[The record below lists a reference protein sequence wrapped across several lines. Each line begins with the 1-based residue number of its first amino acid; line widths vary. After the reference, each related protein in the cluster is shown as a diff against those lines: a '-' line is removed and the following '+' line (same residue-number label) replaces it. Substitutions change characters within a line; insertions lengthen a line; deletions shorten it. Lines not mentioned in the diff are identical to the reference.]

1 MVGPIMDIF
10 QELFKQNTIPQIILN
25 EQGIISHWN
34 DAFSFFLLEFANTK
48 PEDISI
54 PFFEWLQHY
63 DPYQYTYY
71 FTELLAEKISN
82 TTIEARLRFSSENK
96 HWIRITMNLVRCSNT
111 SVSSGFQR
119 FVFCSFIDIT
129 DQKIHEKSL
138 LAAKEEA
145 EKATLTKSQF
155 LANMS
160 HEIRTP
166 IQTILGMTEL
176 LKETRL
182 DKEQIEYIHT
192 VRFSADVLLGLVN
205 DILDFSKIEAGK
217 LQLEYIDFDIR
228 SIINQSISLIVMDAH
243 KKNLEVIIDIDD
255 SVPRIIRADPGR
267 IRQIIVNLFKNA
279 VKYTHQGEIVFNAT
293 YNNNFITCTVTD
305 TGTGVPPEMRSKLF
319 NPFTQANAGA
329 ITHGGTGLGLAISK
343 HLVEAM
349 KGTIFF
355 EPNNPQGSIFGFS
368 IPVEIVPYGHGL
380 EPLHFTTEHTI
391 LVVDDNYAL
400 RTWLYKLL
408 SNMGAKVLLAAS
420 GSEALSILR
429 AKNDNEA
436 PSIDVCLIDQNMP
449 GMDGWRLAAEIHS
462 DKSTSAIPLILL
474 IPEGEVAQES
484 KMRLL
489 TWFYGYISKP
499 VNAQDLFNAIEQ
511 AVIEIAELESPEE
524 NDIEIALE
532 QIESNELPLQIL
544 LVEDHTINQEL
555 YTILLEKFGCT
566 VEIANNGAEA
576 VDKSSKKPF
585 DIILM
590 DIFMPVMDGYEATKH
605 IREQG
610 FSKPIIAITASAIKG
625 EHDKCIRAG
634 MNDVLVKPF
643 KRKDLETMLRFWSN
657 KSTSSNTPITEA
669 QQETSSSDVAST
681 PFIEIFDYHEL
692 LATFLNNEETVKN
705 LISRFMKKVQ
715 DQYAQLMETF
725 SSSNLQAVRELAHS
739 IKGASWNMTAKKLG
753 NLARDIEYAARDNDT
768 EGVARLLSP
777 FEKALQ
783 EFIVTARPFAS

>member
-1 MVGPIMDIF
+1 MDIF
-10 QELFKQNTIPQIILN
+10 KELFKQHATPQIILN
-25 EQGIISHWN
+25 DQGMLHNWN
-34 DAFSFFLLEFANTK
+34 DAFVFFLLELANIK
-48 PEDISI
+48 PDDISI
-54 PFFEWLQHY
+54 PFFEWLQSY
-63 DPYQYTYY
+63 DPYQYSYY
-71 FTELLAEKISN
+71 LSELFAEKMN
-82 TTIEARLRFSSENK
+82 TTSIEARLRFLSEDR
-96 HWIRITMNLVRCSNT
+96 HWIRITMNLIRCTNAKI
-111 SVSSGFQR
+111 SSGFQR
-119 FVFCSFIDIT
+119 FVYCSFIDIT

-138 LAAKEEA
+138 LTAKEEA
-145 EKATLTKSQF
+145 EKATVTKSQF

-182 DKEQIEYIHT
+182 DKEQIEYVHT

-228 SIINQSISLIVMDAH
+228 SIISQSISLIVMDAH
-243 KKNLEVIIDIDD
+243 KKNLEVIIDIDE

-267 IRQIIVNLFKNA
+267 VRQIIVNLFKNA
-279 VKYTHQGEIVFNAT
+279 VKYTHQGEIIITAQ

-305 TGTGVPPEMRSKLF
+305 SGTGVPPEMRTKLF

-355 EPNNPQGSIFGFS
+355 EPNKHQGSIFGFS
-368 IPVEIVPYGHGL
+368 IPAESVPYGHEL
-380 EPLHFTTEHTI
+380 ETLHFTKEHTI
-391 LVVDDNYAL
+391 LVVDDNNAL
-400 RTWLYKLL
+400 RIWLYKQLTT
-408 SNMGAKVLLAAS
+408 MGAKVLLAAS
-420 GSEALSILR
+420 GNEALSILR
-429 AKNDNEA
+429 TKNNCE
-436 PSIDVCLIDQNMP
+436 PVLLDVCLIDQNMP

-462 DKSTSAIPLILL
+462 EKTTSSIPLILL
-474 IPEGEVAQES
+474 IPEGEGAQES

-489 TWFYGYISKP
+489 TWFNGYISKP
-499 VNAQDLFNAIEQ
+499 VNLQDLYNTIEQ
-511 AVIEIAELESPEE
+511 AATEITELESPEE
-524 NDIEIALE
+524 QDIEIALE
-532 QIESNELPLQIL
+532 QIEPNELPLQIL

-576 VDKSSKKPF
+576 VEKALKKSF

-590 DIFMPVMDGYEATKH
+590 DIFMPVMDGYEATRY

-657 KSTSSNTPITEA
+657 KSASSPVMMPQENTEDSLPP
-669 QQETSSSDVAST
+669 ETNAT
-681 PFIEIFDYHEL
+681 PFIEIFDYHDL
-692 LATFLNNEETVKN
+692 LSTFLNNEETVKN
-705 LISRFMKKVQ
+705 LITRFIQKVK
-715 DQYAQLMETF
+715 DQYAQLMEAYNNG
-725 SSSNLQAVRELAHS
+725 NLTAVRELAHS

-753 NLARDIEYAARDNDT
+753 NLARDLEYAARDNDP
-768 EGVARLLSP
+768 EGIAKLFSP
-777 FEKALQ
+777 FETALQ
-783 EFIVTARPFAS
+783 EFIETARPFAP

>member
-1 MVGPIMDIF
+1 MDIF
-10 QELFKQNTIPQIILN
+10 QELFKQSAVPQIILN
-25 EQGIISHWN
+25 EQGIIYQWN
-34 DAFSFFLLEFANTK
+34 DAFIFFLLEFANAK

-82 TTIEARLRFSSENK
+82 TTIEAKLRFCSEDK
-96 HWIRITMNLVRCSNT
+96 HWIRITMNLVRCTNT
-111 SVSSGFQR
+111 GVSSGFQR
-119 FVFCSFIDIT
+119 FVYCTFLDIT
-129 DQKIHEKSL
+129 DQKNHEKSL

-182 DKEQIEYIHT
+182 DKEQMEYIHT

-279 VKYTHQGEIVFNAT
+279 VKYTHQGEIVIAAT
-293 YNNNFITCTVTD
+293 YNNNFLTCTVTD
-305 TGTGVPPEMRSKLF
+305 TGTGVPPEMRLKLF
-319 NPFTQANAGA
+319 NPFTQANAGT

-355 EPNNPQGSIFGFS
+355 EPNKPQGSIFGFS
-368 IPVEIVPYGHGL
+368 IPIEAVPYGHAL

-391 LVVDDNYAL
+391 LIVDDNTVS
-400 RTWLYKLL
+400 RSWLYKLL
-408 SNMGAKVLLAAS
+408 THMGAKVLLAAS
-420 GSEALSILR
+420 GTEALSILK
-429 AKNDNEA
+429 AKQDNEI
-436 PSIDVCLIDQNMP
+436 PFVDVCLIDQNMP

-462 DKSTSAIPLILL
+462 EKTTSSIPLILL
-474 IPEGEVAQES
+474 IPEGEGAQES

-489 TWFYGYISKP
+489 TWFNGYISKP
-499 VNAQDLFNAIEQ
+499 VNVQDLFNTIEQ
-511 AVIEIAELESPEE
+511 AVTEITELESPEE
-524 NDIEIALE
+524 KDIEIALE

-544 LVEDHTINQEL
+544 LVEDHAINQEL

-576 VDKSSKKPF
+576 VEKAQKKPF

-605 IREQG
+605 IRELG

-657 KSTSSNTPITEA
+657 KSTNSIAPNTENQQEMPITQSA
-669 QQETSSSDVAST
+669 DT

-692 LATFLNNEETVKN
+692 LATFLDNEDTVKN
-705 LISRFMKKVQ
+705 LINRFIKKIE
-715 DQYAQLMETF
+715 DQYSQLMEAF
-725 SSSNLQAVRELAHS
+725 NGGNIQAVRELAHS

-753 NLARDIEYAARDNDT
+753 NLARDIEYAAKDNDT
-768 EGVARLLSP
+768 EGIVRLFSP
-777 FEKALQ
+777 FERALQ
-783 EFIVTARPFAS
+783 EFIATARPFAS